1 MAQTTWYLKI
11 QDNLVKYKDKFFRPA
26 DYLLQMEQV
35 AQLLL

>member
-26 DYLLQMEQV
+26 DYLDL
-35 AQLLL
+35 